1 MSGYRLTPL
10 AAEALRE
17 IYIYTHRSFGTYQ
30 AEAYLEGFRSSFG
43 LLARF
48 NEIGARADD
57 IKEHWRR
64 YRYQSHFIFYTIE
77 ANDILIR
84 AIVHAAR
91 IPRSALIE

>member
-17 IYIYTHRSFGTYQ
+17 IYLYTQRAFGTYQ
-30 AEAYLEGFRSSFG
+30 AEAYLEGFRSAFG

-57 IKEHWRR
+57 IKAQWRR

-77 ANDILIR
+77 TNDILIR
-84 AIVHAAR
+84 AILHAAR
-91 IPRSALIE
+91 VPRSPLIE